1 MALAR
6 QISSVLAPSINGNPR
21 QCKRFLNTLY
31 MRLKL
36 AKARNVA
43 LDKNILA
50 KLMLAEYFNP
60 EFFKAVTK
68 PENRELL
75 RHLKKEKN

>member
-60 EFFKAVTK
+60 EFSKLSQNLK
-68 PENRELL
+68 IENFL